1 MTGTEPIGLRVTP
14 PSLRGRFRRD
24 PLLWT
29 ATGVAKLWWPGWG
42 ALSRLRTRHVEDGIV
57 GVRIA
62 AREPVAVDE
71 DVVALTLASANGDPL
86 PRWYAGSHVDVLL
99 PSGRIRQYSLCGDPA
114 DQSVYRIAVRRILSG
129 GGGSI
134 EIHDDLRVGDLLPI
148 RGPRNAFPLV
158 LPGVADG
165 RDPSAKQ
172 LRFVAGGIG
181 ITPIL
186 PMLSH
191 AERLGYDWSAIY
203 TGRSRASIPFL
214 RELEGYGDRITVR
227 TDDEDGLPDADG
239 LVGPLDGER
248 PIVLYCCGPI
258 PMIDLLR
265 AHLDGRGDV
274 ELHYERFSPPPVVGG
289 SEFAVSLARSGVSTT
304 VGADE
309 SLLAALRRVYPGV
322 PYSCQQGFCGTCRLH
337 VVDGE
342 PEHRDTLLS
351 DAERADGDI
360 LTCVS
365 RCAGTHLTVDL

>member
-1 MTGTEPIGLRVTP
+1 M
-14 PSLRGRFRRD
+14 
-24 PLLWT
+24 
-29 ATGVAKLWWPGWG
+29 
-42 ALSRLRTRHVEDGIV
+42 
-57 GVRIA
+57 
-62 AREPVAVDE
+62 
-71 DVVALTLASANGDPL
+71 
-86 PRWYAGSHVDVLL
+86 LL

-114 DQSVYRIAVRRILSG
+114 DQSVYRIAVRRILSR

-134 EIHDDLRVGDLLPI
+134 EITTISGWVICCRSGVPQRL
-148 RGPRNAFPLV
+148 PLV
-158 LPGVADG
+158 LPVSPTVVTRRPSNAVRGG
-165 RDPSAKQ
+165 WHRDH
-172 LRFVAGGIG
+172 
-181 ITPIL
+181 PIL

-309 SLLAALRRVYPGV
+309 SPGRPSPGV
-322 PYSCQQGFCGTCRLH
+322 SRRPLLVSTGLLRHLPVTCR
-337 VVDGE
+337 
-342 PEHRDTLLS
+342 R
-351 DAERADGDI
+351 R
-360 LTCVS
+360 
-365 RCAGTHLTVDL
+365 

>member
-1 MTGTEPIGLRVTP
+1 MAP
-14 PSLRGRFRRD
+14 P
-24 PLLWT
+24 
-29 ATGVAKLWWPGWG
+29 
-42 ALSRLRTRHVEDGIV
+42 TRHARTMHAYLQLRNPGRGEARDALT
-57 GVRIA
+57 A
-62 AREPVAVDE
+62 ALAYRRLKTVIAVDE

-227 TDDEDGLPDADG
+227 RSKHSVRFLHPRGWSYFDT
-239 LVGPLDGER
+239 
-248 PIVLYCCGPI
+248 
-258 PMIDLLR
+258 LR
-265 AHLDGRGDV
+265 
-274 ELHYERFSPPPVVGG
+274 EKLHWNEGG
-289 SEFAVSLARSGVSTT
+289 S
-304 VGADE
+304 
-309 SLLAALRRVYPGV
+309 
-322 PYSCQQGFCGTCRLH
+322 
-337 VVDGE
+337 
-342 PEHRDTLLS
+342 
-351 DAERADGDI
+351 
-360 LTCVS
+360 
-365 RCAGTHLTVDL
+365 